1 MAEAIKSWKWH
12 WVPLTFLLV
21 GVLSVLLFSAIHRI
35 RVQQQVNSALNDALL
50 HLEVDT
56 ALFHLRVEDFV
67 AGEPWIDLNE
77 AVARMDKAIGQAD
90 VMLNGGKEPE
100 QAPLAE
106 AVQSLGLSARAVE
119 LKKLLLSFKALGLG
133 RAGDPGRSGSGS
145 SADLAF
151 DVEFANILRKAEGIE
166 RVCKANTLEARRT
179 SQKLMLI
186 IYLSWGFFLVSST
199 AGIWVVEMRRK
210 RAETSLLEANA
221 QLLSQA
227 AELTQ
232 HREHLEEL
240 VQTRTAELSEAN
252 ASLLAVIGERLQAE
266 ESLRRLDWQI
276 RQLSAELLEAQERE
290 RKRIAMELHDELGQ
304 ALNVMKLQIRGIEQE
319 LTPGQTGTRENC
331 EKLLAYL
338 DEEIDEVRRLSL
350 ALSPAV
356 LEELGLVSAL
366 RWLISSFKRG
376 HAVEVVSEVAEID
389 ALFPEPHRVTIY
401 RVVQEALANID
412 RHARAS
418 SATVSIRLR
427 DREVDFVVADDGR
440 GFDPD
445 EARGREPAEKGV
457 GLTTMGQRVRMMG
470 GVFQLS
476 SHPGKGTRIRFSL
489 PVDAAGG

>member
-1 MAEAIKSWKWH
+1 M
-12 WVPLTFLLV
+12 
-21 GVLSVLLFSAIHRI
+21 
-35 RVQQQVNSALNDALL
+35 
-50 HLEVDT
+50 
-56 ALFHLRVEDFV
+56 
-67 AGEPWIDLNE
+67 
-77 AVARMDKAIGQAD
+77 
-90 VMLNGGKEPE
+90 
-100 QAPLAE
+100 
-106 AVQSLGLSARAVE
+106 
-119 LKKLLLSFKALGLG
+119 
-133 RAGDPGRSGSGS
+133 
-145 SADLAF
+145 
-151 DVEFANILRKAEGIE
+151 
-166 RVCKANTLEARRT
+166 
-179 SQKLMLI
+179 
-186 IYLSWGFFLVSST
+186 
-199 AGIWVVEMRRK
+199 VV
-210 RAETSLLEANA
+210 
-221 QLLSQA
+221 
-227 AELTQ
+227 
-232 HREHLEEL
+232 
-240 VQTRTAELSEAN
+240 V
-252 ASLLAVIGERLQAE
+252 GERLQAVE
-266 ESLRRLDWQI
+266 ALRGLDRQI

-304 ALNVMKLQIRGIEQE
+304 ALNVMKLQIRGIEKG
-319 LTPGQTGTRENC
+319 LTPEQTGAREDC

-366 RWLISSFKRG
+366 RWLIGSFKRG
-376 HAVEVVSEVAEID
+376 HGLEVVSEVAEID

-476 SHPGKGTRIRFSL
+476 SRPGQGTRIRFSL
-489 PVDAAGG
+489 PLGGVGG